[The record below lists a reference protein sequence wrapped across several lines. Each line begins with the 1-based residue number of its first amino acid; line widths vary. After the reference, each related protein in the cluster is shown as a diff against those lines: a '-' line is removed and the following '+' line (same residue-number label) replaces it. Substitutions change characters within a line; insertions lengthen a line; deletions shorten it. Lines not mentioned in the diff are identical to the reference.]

1 MIFAT
6 DFIFIENNFIIFI
19 SYLKKKKHSEDFSV
33 IICFQ
38 SHVCLSFGSGS
49 LWVFTDKWT
58 KNVFLFHCTLVI
70 LWQRATASSKWKE
83 TLGTPFL
90 HVGVEKRGFSTLLT
104 YPCCTEFIKALEP
117 CLGCSWEQ
125 LQPACNL
132 QLCSTLGLY
141 NSLKGPGKYFID
153 FLGSHSDWLR
163 LGTPMV
169 DV

>member
-1 MIFAT
+1 MIFAMR
-6 DFIFIENNFIIFI
+6 FIFIAI
-19 SYLKKKKHSEDFSV
+19 KKNSEDFSV

-38 SHVCLSFGSGS
+38 SHVRLSSESGS
-49 LWVFTDKWT
+49 FWGFTDKWI

-70 LWQRATASSKWKE
+70 LWQRATASCKWKE

-90 HVGVEKRGFSTLLT
+90 HVGVEKRGFCTLLT

-117 CLGCSWEQ
+117 CLGCSREQ

-132 QLCSTLGLY
+132 QLCSTLRLY
-141 NSLKGPGKYFID
+141 NSLKGPGKNFID
-153 FLGSHSDWLR
+153 FLGSHSDWLH